1 MQIDGKFPAVFRPG
15 DREPAVYEN
24 GRLSVAPFRGS
35 HAGILKAD
43 CTFIPLRLIAFRQP
57 LGILGC
63 NELFDVGQIVFLQI
77 VKVEEIVVV
86 CDAYGDFLRHLRV
99 CPAIGDA
106 FHLSVR
112 DPILRNLQRKAMA
125 GISGRRSRPQCHCQ
139 KQSQRRAEYSPFRH
153 NALHSAIRSFRL
165 RENLPAEAPA

>member
-1 MQIDGKFPAVFRPG
+1 MRSEAPYADRREIPRRFPPS

-24 GRLSVAPFRGS
+24 GRLSVAPFCGG

-43 CTFIPLRLIAFRQP
+43 CAFIPLRLIAFRQP
-57 LGILGC
+57 LGILGG

-77 VKVEEIVVV
+77 VKVEGIVVV

-106 FHLSVR
+106 FRLSVR
-112 DPILRNLQRKAMA
+112 DPILRNLQRKA
-125 GISGRRSRPQCHCQ
+125 
-139 KQSQRRAEYSPFRH
+139 
-153 NALHSAIRSFRL
+153 
-165 RENLPAEAPA
+165 